1 MKTLKKRIAFAMAL
15 TLAVTTF
22 TACGSKPAAETAPV
36 EANTEAEAETGTEAT
51 DPAGETQQAEP
62 TGNPVTLK
70 TVSMHGGTDPN
81 AKNYQDINKALM
93 DQYSYITIQDD
104 SSTSTQDWKTK
115 VAADFAV
122 GNEPDVIQ
130 YFTDANASDVLEADK
145 FVTYDEIKAAY
156 PDYAKDT
163 LPEALD
169 AVANL
174 DGVKR
179 AVPTIGYWEGMFCN
193 KELFEDNGLEIP
205 TDWASFLKAV
215 ETFKAKDIIPVAMS
229 LNEVPHYWIE
239 HLLLGMSGKAGY
251 EAVPTADAIPQEW
264 IAALDTIKTLKDMG
278 AFPKDTDTIDN
289 AFAEQLFKDKKAAM
303 IVNGSWF
310 LSGITDQ
317 DNTVVVPFP
326 TPEGG
331 KVQAGEIVGGLSNGF
346 YITKKAWEDPDKRD
360 AAVKFVMAHTSKD
373 SVQKYWNGN
382 GRAATEVTEPENL
395 TPCAKSGVEFNASAT
410 SYSSP
415 TDARLTQEAY
425 NTLVKGVSAVAAGT
439 KTSEDLLKEV
449 LELNAK

>member
-1 MKTLKKRIAFAMAL
+1 MKTLKKRIAFVMAL

-22 TACGSKPAAETAPV
+22 TACGSKPAAETAP
-36 EANTEAEAETGTEAT
+36 TEAAPTEGEAEPGAASE
-51 DPAGETQQAEP
+51 ETPQAEA

-81 AKNYQDINKALM
+81 AKNYQNVNAAFM

-104 SSTSTQDWKTK
+104 SSTSTQEWKTK

-163 LPEALD
+163 LPDALET
-169 AVANL
+169 VTNL

-179 AVPTIGYWEGMFCN
+179 AVPTTGYWEGLFCN
-193 KELFEDNGLEIP
+193 KDLFDKYSVEIP

-215 ETFKAKDIIPVAMS
+215 ETFKANDVIPVAVS
-229 LNEVPHYWIE
+229 LNEVPHYWVE
-239 HLLLGMSGKAGY
+239 NLLMGMAGKAGY
-251 EAVPTADAIPQEW
+251 EAVPTADAVPQEW
-264 IAALDTIKTLKDMG
+264 VAALNMIKTLKDMG

-289 AFAEQLFKDKKAAM
+289 AFAEQLFKDKNAAM

-310 LSGITDQ
+310 VGGIPDQ
-317 DNTVVVPFP
+317 ENTVVTAFP

-331 KVQAGEIVGGLSNGF
+331 KVQPGEIIGGISNGF

-360 AAVKFVMAHTSKD
+360 AAVKFVMAHTNKD
-373 SVQKYWNGN
+373 SVQTYWNGN
-382 GRAATEVTEPENL
+382 GRAATEVTEPEGLSN
-395 TPCAKSGVEFNASAT
+395 CAKSGVEYNAAT
-410 SYSSP
+410 ASYSSP
-415 TDARLTQEAY
+415 TDARFTQEAY
-425 NTLVKGVSAVAAGT
+425 NTLIKGIPAVAAGT
-439 KTSEDLLKEV
+439 KTAEDLLTEV
-449 LELNAK
+449 LTINAK